1 MSSTGDHIRD
11 GVTWTWAQV
20 RRALF
25 FQTLISL
32 LVMLCVG
39 FGAYWYAS
47 YKDIA
52 ARMEERLP
60 SFEESL
66 EKWIKES
73 AETFSAANPNLSETP
88 RLPSGDEVRK
98 LQESLTALIS
108 KLNTVPT
115 PTHSIEDAAE
125 NFQRHLSD
133 VILEI
138 GRYDRTAEALTRV
151 VYASNEATKA
161 GASHNQEIEHYLGSA
176 LNRLLGAF

>member
-1 MSSTGDHIRD
+1 
-11 GVTWTWAQV
+11 
-20 RRALF
+20 
-25 FQTLISL
+25 
-32 LVMLCVG
+32 MLCVG

-66 EKWIKES
+66 DTWIKES
-73 AETFSAANPNLSETP
+73 AATFSEANPKLSEAP

-98 LQESLTALIS
+98 LQENVTALIS

-115 PTHSIEDAAE
+115 PTQRIEDAAE
-125 NFQRHLSD
+125 NFGRHLSD
-133 VILEI
+133 IIREI
-138 GRYDRTAEALTRV
+138 GRYDRTAEALTRI
-151 VYASNEATKA
+151 VYTSNEAAKA

-176 LNRLLGAF
+176 MNRLLGAF